1 MTCYAHRSNIPLPPC
16 SGMMAMLDGNRT
28 LRASMISH
36 PEPDWQLVH
45 LGRREAAIPQSAI
58 PRIPGNDHQC
68 FRNGRCWTGTCRS
81 RRSSRTSVLSHDL
94 PVVGRPMSDA
104 ESQIFEPQ
112 VRTGSYFSTEPNNLL
127 PLRSRRQSG
136 GLACFR
142 QLAGVAIDRGVAAP
156 RLAHLAGRWIIQLI
170 YLGRLARPLVYLGSQ
185 RAFGRLAQWL
195 EL

>member
-1 MTCYAHRSNIPLPPC
+1 MLHSNICLRRVIADARKGACRWPNASDTVSPTEVTTALPNGINGC
-16 SGMMAMLDGNRT
+16 ECRSVICKVG
-28 LRASMISH
+28 
-36 PEPDWQLVH
+36 
-45 LGRREAAIPQSAI
+45 
-58 PRIPGNDHQC
+58 
-68 FRNGRCWTGTCRS
+68 NGRCQRMPTFSLHTRMAGK
-81 RRSSRTSVLSHDL
+81 SHDL

>member
-81 RRSSRTSVLSHDL
+81 RRSSRTSVLSQVPPTGIDSLWSFSCQFFTPDSGPSAFQRAIRSIPASLHSNAISCLMCRDAACASFEAIASHTKMCSVLML
-94 PVVGRPMSDA
+94 PGRPG
-104 ESQIFEPQ
+104 P
-112 VRTGSYFSTEPNNLL
+112 
-127 PLRSRRQSG
+127 
-136 GLACFR
+136 
-142 QLAGVAIDRGVAAP
+142 
-156 RLAHLAGRWIIQLI
+156 
-170 YLGRLARPLVYLGSQ
+170 
-185 RAFGRLAQWL
+185 
-195 EL
+195 